1 MLLNSK
7 SSTKGD
13 LVPYCNG
20 PCILMTFCY
29 FSSLPLPTKCQS
41 WLCLLLPRH
50 NCRWC
55 GLEVVSTLS
64 TQFLLPALVLF
75 TIVHLHILVYM
86 ISKHKTEASH
96 YARHLVFVRLI
107 GIAYVHFTDIPDGDL
122 ISPKLMLCDDSRPCI
137 GFSEL
142 LLCHSVSIM
151 ETRLK

>member
-1 MLLNSK
+1 MVRIRSRLNSQH
-7 SSTKGD
+7 T
-13 LVPYCNG
+13 VPVACFG
-20 PCILMTFCY
+20 TFI
-29 FSSLPLPTKCQS
+29 
-41 WLCLLLPRH
+41 
-50 NCRWC
+50 
-55 GLEVVSTLS
+55 
-64 TQFLLPALVLF
+64 
-75 TIVHLHILVYM
+75 TIVRLHILVYM